1 MGGESKL
8 PRKALAALAVIGA
21 MLVAAV
27 AASGASA
34 ARTQVHWIH
43 GYKSP
48 GTPNSLNMVGLLRF
62 GPSHAPNILIL
73 NPGTSA
79 GSAYFAPLARAI
91 VKRTPGWQVWSVERR
106 ENLLEDQ
113 SVFNRA
119 KRGKATPEQ
128 VFNYYLKWVTDPSI
142 KHHVQPVPNEDVQFA
157 KQWGMNTEIH
167 DLRKVVRL
175 AKEKGRHVVV
185 GGHSLG
191 GTITT
196 AYATW
201 DFNGKPGVKGLS
213 GLVYIDGGS
222 SPEAV
227 TKSEAQQ
234 SLDALN
240 SGASPWLSFGGIPAP
255 FAGLFGDGGGSAAKM
270 APNAPSL
277 AQDWSGLPSD
287 LKPPVPADNEAQFG
301 FASDV
306 KTSPSSLAAFQ
317 VHAGHLQGGNC
328 DPCGWIRGNAITS
341 IQRYAAMISGW
352 GLQNVDGTAW
362 YHPMR
367 LTIDGGAVGDGNPNA
382 AQKVLDVDTTHGNDI
397 NVPIYAFAAALGGD
411 RVVQATRALA
421 RQSHLP
427 KREVTIVNKAKTYAH
442 NDPSA
447 ASPNRNAF
455 LKHLVPFLDG
465 IGH

>member
-1 MGGESKL
+1 MGGEGKM
-8 PRKALAALAVIGA
+8 PRKALAGLLVAGA
-21 MLVAAV
+21 MLVAAF
-27 AASGASA
+27 AASGAS

-48 GTPNSLNMVGLLRF
+48 GTPNSLNMVGTLRF
-62 GPSHAPNILIL
+62 GPSHAPNILVL

-91 VKRTPGWQVWSVERR
+91 VKRTSGWQVWSVERR

-113 SVFNRA
+113 SVFDRA

-128 VFNYYLKWVTDPSI
+128 VFDYYLKWVTDHTI
-142 KHHVQPVPNEDVQFA
+142 THHVQPVPDADVQYA

-191 GTITT
+191 GSITT

-213 GLVYIDGGS
+213 GLVFIDGGS
-222 SPEAV
+222 GPDPVSKAD
-227 TKSEAQQ
+227 AQQ
-234 SLDALN
+234 SLDDLN
-240 SGASPWLSFGGIPAP
+240 SGSSPWLAFGGIPAP
-255 FAGLFGDGGGSAAKM
+255 FAGLFGDGGSSAAKM
-270 APNAPSL
+270 APHAPSL
-277 AQDWSGLPSD
+277 AQDWSGLPSY

-328 DPCGWIRGNAITS
+328 DPCGWIRGNAITP
-341 IQRYAAMISGW
+341 IQRYASMISGW
-352 GLQNVDGTAW
+352 GLRNVDGTAW

-367 LTIDGGAVGDGNPNA
+367 LTIDSGAVADGNANP
-382 AQKVLDVDTTHGNDI
+382 AQKVLDVATTHGDDI
-397 NVPIYAFAAALGGD
+397 DVPMYAFAAALGND
-411 RVVQATRALA
+411 RVVQATKALA

-427 KREVTIVNKAKTYAH
+427 KRDVTIVNKAKTYAH

-447 ASPNRNAF
+447 ASPDRNAF
-455 LKHLVPFLDG
+455 IKHLIPFLDG